1 MGAQRTFWS
10 FVGVAAVAL
19 AIAGVVLPLLPTTPF
34 LLVAAWAFG
43 KSSPRLHGWLLGHPR
58 FGPLIHDWRRHGAIP
73 RRAKYAAL
81 LLMAAALAGGWLAA
95 LPLWLLGVQAAVL
108 LAVAAFLFSRPDA
121 PRAAAGEEKN

>member
-1 MGAQRTFWS
+1 MGARRTFWS

-34 LLVAAWAFG
+34 LLLAAWAFG

-58 FGPLIHDWRRHGAIP
+58 FGPLINDWRRHGAIP

-81 LLMAAALAGGWLAA
+81 LLMVAAFAGSWLAA
-95 LPLWLLGVQAAVL
+95 FPPWLLAVQGAVL

-121 PRAAAGEEKN
+121 PRAAVVEDEN